1 MHRIPSDSPARK
13 NSTSLGPQ
21 MTADELQLFLVFVDQ
36 VERAL
41 ETSARLFDQAEAGT
55 LPAAAARHA
64 GASLREL
71 ASQARWV
78 RSLLPPAAP
87 LVM

>member
-1 MHRIPSDSPARK
+1 
-13 NSTSLGPQ
+13 
-21 MTADELQLFLVFVDQ
+21 MTDAELQLLRAFVDQ

-41 ETSARLFDQAEAGT
+41 DASARLFDQAEAGT
-55 LPAAAARHA
+55 LPAEDANRA
-64 GASLREL
+64 GTSLREL

-78 RSLLPPAAP
+78 RSKLPPAEP